1 MNKFAK
7 RIIPCL
13 DVKDGRVVKGVNFV
27 GLVDAGD
34 PVQVAKRY
42 NEEGADELC
51 FLDITAS
58 HLERDTIVDV
68 VERVARELFIPL
80 TVGGGIRTIDDIS
93 RLLNV
98 GCDKISLNSAAI
110 KNPDLIDEAA
120 NKFGSQCVVVAIDA
134 KRNSSEISRGDL
146 RDATQNLSGNLRDAT
161 RISNANLRN
170 EAQNFGETSRGSQD
184 EILTGNGELCGYSVF
199 INGGRLDT
207 GRDALAWAKEAQERG
222 AGEIL
227 LTSMDC
233 DGVKNGFELN
243 LTRIFSALDIPVIAS
258 GGAGKMEH
266 FKDAFLAGADACLA
280 ASIFHFREIEIK
292 ALKAYL
298 REQGIEVR
306 L

>member
-1 MNKFAK
+1 MNHFAK

-34 PVQVAKRY
+34 PVEIAKRY

-110 KNPDLIDEAA
+110 KNPNLIDEAA
-120 NKFGSQCVVVAIDA
+120 NKFGSQCVVVAIDT
-134 KRNSSEISRGDL
+134 KK
-146 RDATQNLSGNLRDAT
+146 T
-161 RISNANLRN
+161 
-170 EAQNFGETSRGSQD
+170 GE
-184 EILTGNGELCGYSVF
+184 GYSVF

-207 GRDALAWAKEAQERG
+207 GKDALAWAKEAQERG

-292 ALKAYL
+292 ALKTYL
-298 REQGIEVR
+298 RNQGIEVR

>member
-27 GLVDAGD
+27 DLVDAGD

-134 KRNSSEISRGDL
+134 KRNSSEISRG
-146 RDATQNLSGNLRDAT
+146 NLCGAT
-161 RISNANLRN
+161 RNS
-170 EAQNFGETSRGSQD
+170 GEISRGSKD

-207 GRDALAWAKEAQERG
+207 GKDALVWAKEAQERG

-243 LTRIFSALDIPVIAS
+243 LTRIFSVLDIPVIAS
-258 GGAGKMEH
+258 GGAGKMAH
-266 FKDAFLAGADACLA
+266 FRDAFLAGADACLA

-298 REQGIEVR
+298 RQNGIEVR

>member
-1 MNKFAK
+1 MNRFAK

-58 HLERDTIVDV
+58 HLGRDTIVDV

-110 KNPDLIDEAA
+110 KNPNLIDEAA

-146 RDATQNLSGNLRDAT
+146 GDLYGTARNL
-161 RISNANLRN
+161 NANLRN
-170 EAQNFGETSRGSQD
+170 EAQNFGETSRSSQD
-184 EILTGNGELCGYSVF
+184 EILAGGGEPCGYSVF

-207 GRDALAWAKEAQERG
+207 GRDAFAWAKEAQERG

-298 REQGIEVR
+298 RQNGIEVR